1 MNPSKNTNDEK
12 ADEKRLEDAIA
23 QFVIDYKRDR
33 ARFWSLFVNDNRKA
47 IRAGTKFREWDAGHV
62 ISAEMTM
69 TRLRLQKLEDAIRES
84 GLATGET
91 ISLIAL
97 TAKNRVE
104 VISERSDFYPVY
116 SALLA
121 LGLTTV
127 AYGMEDSPLKYLA
140 ALGALFFASIS
151 ALLRATSREQVAYLK
166 ELAHMADHLAKH
178 ATPTRKQNETPP
190 L

>member
-1 MNPSKNTNDEK
+1 MNTSHIKNDEK
-12 ADEKRLEDAIA
+12 IDEKRLEDAIA
-23 QFVIDYKRDR
+23 RFVMDYKQDR
-33 ARFWSLFVNDNRKA
+33 ARFWSLFVNDSRKT
-47 IRAGTKFREWDAGHV
+47 IRAGTRFREWDAGHV

-104 VISERSDFYPVY
+104 VVSERSDFYPIF
-116 SALLA
+116 SALIA

-127 AYGMEDSPLKYLA
+127 ASSIEDNQLKFIT
-140 ALGALFFASIS
+140 ALGALLI
-151 ALLRATSREQVAYLK
+151 R
-166 ELAHMADHLAKH
+166 
-178 ATPTRKQNETPP
+178 P
-190 L
+190 